1 MRKILIGTL
10 LAFLASSYAL
20 GQTSSAEPA
29 KPSQSQ
35 SKAEIMAAGDKLDEA
50 FLKSDPAALALLLA
64 DEFISTDGEGL
75 VRDKAQTIARLN
87 QPNVKLESL
96 GADDKEMRIL
106 IYGDV
111 AVETGRYTAKGTNRG
126 KPFTEMER
134 YTTVWVKR
142 EGRWQIVAD
151 HVSPF
156 TE

>member
-1 MRKILIGTL
+1 MRKILIAAL
-10 LAFLASSYAL
+10 LVSLASSFAL
-20 GQTSSAEPA
+20 GQTSTPEPA

-35 SKAEIMAAGDKLDEA
+35 FKAEILAAGDKLDEA

-75 VRDKAQTIARLN
+75 VRDKAETIARLN
-87 QPNVKLESL
+87 RPHVKLESL
-96 GADDKEMRIL
+96 GADEKEMRVSF
-106 IYGDV
+106 YGDV

-142 EGRWQIVAD
+142 DARWQIVAD
-151 HVSPF
+151 HVSPY